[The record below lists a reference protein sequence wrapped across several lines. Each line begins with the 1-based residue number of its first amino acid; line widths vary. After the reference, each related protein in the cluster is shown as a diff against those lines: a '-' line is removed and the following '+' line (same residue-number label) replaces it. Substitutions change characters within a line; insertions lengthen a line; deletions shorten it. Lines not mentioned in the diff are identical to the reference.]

1 MHQRGNMYG
10 SIKERLRD
18 MAVKGMKNYRYV

>member
-1 MHQRGNMYG
+1 MHQRENMYG